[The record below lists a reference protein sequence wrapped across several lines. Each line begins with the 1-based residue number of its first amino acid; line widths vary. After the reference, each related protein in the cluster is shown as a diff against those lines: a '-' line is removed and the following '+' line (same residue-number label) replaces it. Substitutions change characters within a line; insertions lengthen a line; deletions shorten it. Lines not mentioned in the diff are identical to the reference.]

1 MNFLKRF
8 SFKGKFIILFCL
20 IGIAAGLVV
29 LVSSF
34 SLYKMYR
41 AASVGV
47 LKITSTVSEE
57 DSLVRQELE
66 QEKKDFL
73 INLQELLRVAYLSI
87 FVAIIIAMG
96 IVILGTILLYLQTV
110 EPLRRIRRVVREM
123 GKGNFII
130 NFQDVTQN
138 DEIGNICISLQDTA
152 KNIESLFLDIT
163 EGTKKLVFE
172 SIGLKDESFRLDSIA
187 KQEYSQA
194 QQIAA
199 AAEEMSQ
206 TIAEIARNASLAA
219 ENAHN
224 ASSVTV
230 EGKQRASVAISTMH
244 SLIEKTERLANM
256 INNLNSRISEIEE
269 IVSVVSDIAD
279 QTGLLSLNA
288 AIEAARAG
296 ELGRGFAVVADEVQK
311 LADRTLIAT
320 KEISDKISMV
330 QKESQE
336 TAEAM
341 KNSIETITTVREGID
356 SLESN
361 LNTIAGSV
369 SEVESQISMI
379 AAAVEEESQ
388 VSAEVVRHIED
399 ILSLAN
405 STAEASGDVM
415 VMVKDMDD
423 NLNKLRMVIG
433 SLRSKAIF
441 DLAHI
446 DHIVWMRSV
455 EDMLEGRK
463 EVEEITDFQSCRFG
477 KWYYSEGMKLFGNN
491 DLFKAL
497 ERPHILVHELAKE
510 AVSLSSIG
518 KKDEAAAKV
527 QEMKQQAELLI
538 EKLLELKQ
546 QVL

>member
-1 MNFLKRF
+1 MNFLKKF
-8 SFKGKFIILFCL
+8 SFKGKFIVLFIL

-29 LVSSF
+29 FVSSF
-34 SLYKMYR
+34 SLYKMYK
-41 AASVGV
+41 ATSIGI
-47 LKITSTVSEE
+47 LKVNNNISLEE
-57 DSLVRQELE
+57 
-66 QEKKDFL
+66 EKKNFL
-73 INLQELLRVAYLSI
+73 VNLQQILKKAYLDI
-87 FVAIIIAMG
+87 FISVIIAMG
-96 IVILGTILLYLQTV
+96 IVVMGTVLLYLQTV
-110 EPLRRIRRVVREM
+110 GPLRRVKRVVEEM
-123 GKGNFII
+123 GKGNFIL
-130 NFQDVTQN
+130 NFQDIVQN
-138 DEIGNICISLQDTA
+138 DEIGSICISLQRTA
-152 KNIESLFLDIT
+152 KDIESLFLDIT
-163 EGTKKLVFE
+163 DETKRLVLE
-172 SIGLKDESFRLDSIA
+172 SLGLKDESFKLDSIA

-206 TIAEIARNASLAA
+206 TIAEIAKNASLAA
-219 ENAHN
+219 ESAHN

-330 QKESQE
+330 QRESQE

-405 STAEASGDVM
+405 STAETSGNVM

-446 DHIVWMRSV
+446 DHIVWMREI
-455 EDMLEGRK
+455 EDILEGRK
-463 EVEEITDFQSCRFG
+463 KAEGEATDFRSCRFG
-477 KWYYSEGMKLFGNN
+477 QWYYSEGRELFGNN
-491 DLFKAL
+491 NLFKAL
-497 ERPHILVHELAKE
+497 ENPHILVHNLAKE
-510 AVSLSSIG
+510 VVALANVG
-518 KKDEAAAKV
+518 KKDEAESKF
-527 QEMKQQAELLI
+527 QELRQQANLLV
-538 EKLLELKQ
+538 ENLLELKQ